1 MLSPS
6 LRHIIAGAWMVL
18 VAVAPAQEATPE
30 FDPLG
35 ESVELPR
42 LVRVQAEFIEVAHET
57 LTRLLLQP
65 REGADDNALR
75 QELAKLADEGK
86 ASVVETMLCT
96 GRSGEKSLTESLKE
110 YIYPTEYEPAEI
122 PNEIYTTEKGDKVR
136 SDGKDYATGP
146 TPTSFETRNLG
157 STFEI
162 EPTVGANN
170 KIIDLRFAPEIV
182 YHVGNEVWSEW
193 KDKHG
198 DASIKMPTMY
208 TMRLTTA
215 VTLVDGQ
222 PTLVAALSPKGENGF
237 PDFKRKVMVF
247 VRCDVLTVGR

>member
-1 MLSPS
+1 
-6 LRHIIAGAWMVL
+6 MVL
-18 VAVAPAQEATPE
+18 AAGAPAQEATPE

-35 ESVELPR
+35 ENVELPR
-42 LVRVQAEFIEVAHET
+42 LIRVQAEFIEVSHET
-57 LTRLLLQP
+57 LTRLLMKP
-65 REGADDNALR
+65 REGADDTGLR
-75 QELAKLADEGK
+75 EELAKLADEGK
-86 ASVVETMLCT
+86 ATVVETMLCT

-110 YIYPTEYEPAEI
+110 YIYPTGYEPAEI
-122 PNEIYTTEKGDKVR
+122 PNEIYTTEKGEKVKG
-136 SDGKDYATGP
+136 DGKEYATGP

-170 KIIDLRFAPEIV
+170 KVIDLRFAPEIV

-247 VRCDVLTVGR
+247 VRCDLLTVGR

>member
-6 LRHIIAGAWMVL
+6 LRNIIAGAWMVL
-18 VAVAPAQEATPE
+18 IAGAPAQEATPE

-35 ESVELPR
+35 ENVELPR
-42 LVRVQAEFIEVAHET
+42 LVRVQAEFIEVSHET
-57 LTRLLLQP
+57 LTQLLFKP
-65 REGADDNALR
+65 RESADDSGLR
-75 QELAKLADEGK
+75 QELDKLAEEGK
-86 ASVVETMLCT
+86 ATVVETMLCT
-96 GRSGEKSLTESLKE
+96 GRSGEKSLAESLKE
-110 YIYPTEYEPAEI
+110 YIYPTEYEPAEM
-122 PNEIYTTEKGDKVR
+122 PNEVHTTQKGEKVKT
-136 SDGKDYATGP
+136 DGKEYATGP

-162 EPTVGANN
+162 EPTIGANG
-170 KIIDLRFAPEIV
+170 KVIDLRFAPEIV
-182 YHVGNEVWSEW
+182 YHVGNETWSEW

-198 DASIKMPTMY
+198 DSSIRMPTMY

-215 VTLVDGQ
+215 VTLADGK
-222 PTLVAALSPKGENGF
+222 PLLVAALSPKGENGF